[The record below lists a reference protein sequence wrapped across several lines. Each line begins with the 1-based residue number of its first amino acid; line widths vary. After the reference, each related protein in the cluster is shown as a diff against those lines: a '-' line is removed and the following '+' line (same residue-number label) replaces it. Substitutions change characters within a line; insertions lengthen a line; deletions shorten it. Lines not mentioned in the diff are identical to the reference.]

1 MRSSSLKVYSPVEYT
16 GYKEKRSGHPSEPG
30 SRTGNRKTTRKPKP
44 ILYRLRRF
52 CKRLNWKRIGGLA
65 VTTVVIVFA
74 ARGVVGMFSE
84 HTQTKTAPVT
94 TSSPAAEESQPYVF
108 YYKDGQAVSWEDV
121 TDAWAAEAGIQKRY
135 ALTDAE
141 RLEIAQVLTAEAG
154 GEPFA
159 GKIAVAQCIL
169 QTCEDEGIRPDEVL
183 RVYAYSKR
191 RPEPTQEALEAVQDV
206 FDAEET
212 ESAPRPAW
220 RITDDGCADWACRK
234 IAEEKTELD
243 RITALGESQIEKIQ
257 QRIDAARRRY
267 ENGTRFLT
275 GKLAEYF
282 ETVPHKTTKT
292 KHSYRL
298 LSGTLVKKLGGSTM
312 KQDDDTLLAYLKASG
327 NEDMIQ
333 NTEKP
338 KWGEFKKRLEI
349 VGGQIVDKTTG
360 ELVEGVQII
369 EKPDTFTV
377 DV

>member
-52 CKRLNWKRIGGLA
+52 CKRLNWKGIGGLA
-65 VTTVVIVFA
+65 VTIVVIVFA
-74 ARGVVGMFSE
+74 VRGVVGMFSE
-84 HTQTKTAPVT
+84 HAQTKTAPIT

-135 ALTDAE
+135 TLTDAE

-206 FDAEET
+206 FDFGIMATT
-212 ESAPRPAW
+212 EPIKYFYAPAL
-220 RITDDGCADWACRK
+220 TDSEWH
-234 IAEEKTELD
+234 
-243 RITALGESQIEKIQ
+243 ESQIYVMTI
-257 QRIDAARRRY
+257 
-267 ENGTRFLT
+267 NGHRFF
-275 GKLAEYF
+275 KEA
-282 ETVPHKTTKT
+282 
-292 KHSYRL
+292 
-298 LSGTLVKKLGGSTM
+298 
-312 KQDDDTLLAYLKASG
+312 
-327 NEDMIQ
+327 
-333 NTEKP
+333 TE
-338 KWGEFKKRLEI
+338 
-349 VGGQIVDKTTG
+349 
-360 ELVEGVQII
+360 
-369 EKPDTFTV
+369 
-377 DV
+377 